1 MTIEMSQAGDGVH
14 YHSVTELQSGK
25 SFTADYT
32 AAYNDVPVLVTGA
45 KGILLPVSLHRDTAT
60 VVVASYRSGG
70 EIRATSRRTLSTDAR
85 TMIVTTTSRDGAGH
99 EVKNIGVYKRASA
112 QSNIAGLLTEIQPSR

>member
-1 MTIEMSQAGDGVH
+1 MTIDMTQTGDGVH

-32 AAYNDVPVLVTGA
+32 AAYNDVPVLVA
-45 KGILLPVSLHRDTAT
+45 SSNGILLPVSLHRDTAT

-70 EIRATSRRTLSTDAR
+70 EIRATSRRTISADTK
-85 TMIVTTTSRDGAGH
+85 TMTVTTTSRDGTGH
-99 EVKNIGVYKRASA
+99 EVKNVGVYKRSSA
-112 QSNIAGLLTEIQPSR
+112 PPSIVGLLTEIQASR